1 MCTVRSTDNNKQ
13 KLTRSTNPNK
23 TYRISNAFTRLVSRL
38 SYSSQVTHLVR
49 VFSQVFDETTSLWL
63 HASNSSGGKL
73 RSKHGRFVVKG
84 RGGDF
89 PEANRAHVETDTQR
103 RWISEVTSR
112 SSAMPKLVTVA
123 STYPR
128 VGDPTRVLV
137 LLQSCTENEYR

>member
-1 MCTVRSTDNNKQ
+1 MACGYQRIWRYGSKRSKQERERVHRVHQFTGVRFNEILRRVHVMCTVRSTDNNKQ

-103 RWISEVTSR
+103 R
-112 SSAMPKLVTVA
+112 
-123 STYPR
+123 
-128 VGDPTRVLV
+128 
-137 LLQSCTENEYR
+137 